1 MTTKIKGDLMLKTID
16 TTTLKAQEV
25 LDLLPFLTLAD
36 QRWLAEQLN
45 QLTNGHEDDVL
56 PQQATLEEAIQFYLA
71 DRCSVA
77 KAADLAGITRWE
89 LQDILYERGTPVE
102 IYGHHTVEEI
112 DALAEKLE
120 REGVLC
126 SSSAIPIS

>member
-1 MTTKIKGDLMLKTID
+1 MLKTID

-36 QRWLAEQLN
+36 QRWLAKQLN
-45 QLTNGHEDDVL
+45 QLTNGHDEQPL
-56 PQQATLEEAIQFYLA
+56 PSHATLEEAIQLYLT
-71 DRCSVA
+71 DQCSVA

-102 IYGHHTVEEI
+102 IYGHHTAEEI
-112 DALAEKLE
+112 DVLAEKLE

-126 SSSAIPIS
+126 SSLAIPIS